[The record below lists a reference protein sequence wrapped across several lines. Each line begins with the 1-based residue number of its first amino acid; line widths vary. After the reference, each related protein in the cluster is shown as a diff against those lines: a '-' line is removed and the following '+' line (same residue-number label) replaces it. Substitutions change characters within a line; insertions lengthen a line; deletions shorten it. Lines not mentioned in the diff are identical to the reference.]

1 MLDRSRGRQGIIS
14 HQKQIVVIMKK
25 ILFSLSA
32 AALLA
37 SGVTASGR
45 AHAAADG
52 QQLYTGNCSL
62 CHQVSAAGVVGQ
74 FPPLKGRIGAIA
86 STPEGKAYVTHVLLN
101 GLSGMIKAG
110 GSTYMGYMPS
120 FGAQSDENIAAILT
134 YVASLSD
141 VKPAPTF
148 TADDVK
154 KERASTLTPPAVLEE
169 RNKLN
174 AAHPI
179 P

>member
-1 MLDRSRGRQGIIS
+1 MLDRSRGRQGIVRL
-14 HQKQIVVIMKK
+14 QKQIVVIMKK
-25 ILFSLSA
+25 ILLSLSA
-32 AALLA
+32 AALLVGGTA
-37 SGVTASGR
+37 ISGN

-52 QQLYTGNCSL
+52 QQLYTANCSL
-62 CHQVSAAGVVGQ
+62 CHQASAAGVVGQ
-74 FPPLKGRIGAIA
+74 FPPLKDRIGTIA

-110 GSTYMGYMPS
+110 GNPYMGYMPS

-148 TADDVK
+148 SADEVK
-154 KERASTLTPPAVLEE
+154 KERASSLTPAAVLEE

-174 AAHPI
+174 AAHPV